1 MPIPGKIFSLLRG
14 SHYAVEA
21 TIGRKFH
28 GLIFTIGERCFSN
41 LNGCLGTTR
50 KTELRQLNCSVCDD
64 CTPSSSRFYLSPPF
78 LTPREKLR
86 LDIIRTKEAGT
97 QSCGAGAPARGQ
109 VLSTSIHGHLARTNR
124 DQRPHGDEISRF
136 FF

>member
-86 LDIIRTKEAGT
+86 LIASHAVGLQITRVGGT
-97 QSCGAGAPARGQ
+97 ERA
-109 VLSTSIHGHLARTNR
+109 L
-124 DQRPHGDEISRF
+124 RF
-136 FF
+136 ET